1 MQMFNS
7 LSSTDISNS
16 TDLFMSNNST
26 GDDICLLE
34 TRQGDHS
41 LTEFDADDL
50 LSASMFDDSN
60 GSLDNEFSGND
71 EFSGDF
77 EPTPMKPN
85 PVKVQSTQFSQ
96 NLSMFEPTP
105 IRTQHHLPLKQL
117 PPAPRTMVDGQG
129 FPIAR
134 PDSMSSAYGPPN
146 YMVQNQQLQA
156 ALLHVRHQLNQQQAM
171 MAMNGIVT
179 STAPVHRPTALIQ
192 SPIQLKL
199 VK

>member
-85 PVKVQSTQFSQ
+85 PVKVQSTQLSQ

-117 PPAPRTMVDGQG
+117 PPTPRTMVDGQ
-129 FPIAR
+129 
-134 PDSMSSAYGPPN
+134 
-146 YMVQNQQLQA
+146 

-179 STAPVHRPTALIQ
+179 STAPVHRPTA
-192 SPIQLKL
+192 PI
-199 VK
+199 